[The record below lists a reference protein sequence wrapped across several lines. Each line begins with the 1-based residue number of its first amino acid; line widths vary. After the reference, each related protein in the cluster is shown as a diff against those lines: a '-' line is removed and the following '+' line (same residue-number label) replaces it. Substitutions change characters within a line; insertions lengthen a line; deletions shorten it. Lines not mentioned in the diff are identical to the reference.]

1 MQKNKTFI
9 SIGDFWDVYH
19 KIRENGFYYF
29 ISKMKLLPTARIES
43 KWDSYI
49 STSDFWLIP
58 AIQQSWNK
66 MISGDPEMLYEDYVV
81 QKYLSKKQNL
91 KLLSVGCGEGF
102 HDRNFAKYDC
112 FSQIDGLDISPVSI
126 KNAIK
131 LATESNL
138 NINYFQGDFKKIKIN
153 PNSYDVVLFSSSLH
167 HFEDVDATLKEYVKP
182 ILKENGILVVY
193 EFSGPNRLQWSQKQ
207 LDMANELLKNLP
219 KKFRLLYDKS
229 SIKKKVYRP
238 GLVRMLLVDPSEA
251 VDSEA
256 IVPSLNKHFQ
266 VLEQTNLGWNILH
279 ILLKGIA
286 QNFINDEP
294 ETKKTI
300 NFLIDEE
307 ANFVKS
313 QSKSDA
319 IFGVYQNK

>member
-1 MQKNKTFI
+1 MKKRKTYI
-9 SIGDFWDVYH
+9 SVGDFWDVYH
-19 KIRENGFYYF
+19 KIGERGLYYL
-29 ISKMKLLPTARIES
+29 ISKMKLLPKARIES
-43 KWDSYI
+43 KWNSYT

-126 KNAIK
+126 KNAVK
-131 LATESNL
+131 LAAESNL
-138 NINYFQGDFKKIKIN
+138 NINYFQGDFKKIKLDT
-153 PNSYDVVLFSSSLH
+153 NSYDVILFSSSLH
-167 HFEDVDATLKEYVKP
+167 HFKDVDATLKEYVKP
-182 ILKENGILVVY
+182 ILKKGGILVVY
-193 EFSGPNRLQWSQKQ
+193 EFSGPDRLQWTQGQ
-207 LDMANELLKNLP
+207 LDKANELLRNLP
-219 KKFRLLYDKS
+219 KKFRLLYDKA
-229 SIKKKVYRP
+229 SIKRKVYRP

-256 IVPSLNKHFQ
+256 IVPSLNKYFQ

-286 QNFINDEP
+286 QNFINEEE
-294 ETKKTI
+294 ETKKII

-307 ANFVKS
+307 ANFVRI

-319 IFGVYQNK
+319 VFGVYQNK

>member
-1 MQKNKTFI
+1 MKKRKTYI
-9 SIGDFWDVYH
+9 SVGDFWDVYH
-19 KIRENGFYYF
+19 KIGERGLYYL
-29 ISKMKLLPTARIES
+29 ISKMKLLPKARIES
-43 KWDSYI
+43 KWNSYT

-126 KNAIK
+126 KNAVK
-131 LATESNL
+131 LAAESNL
-138 NINYFQGDFKKIKIN
+138 NINYFQGDFKKIKLDT
-153 PNSYDVVLFSSSLH
+153 NSYDVILFSSSLH
-167 HFEDVDATLKEYVKP
+167 HFKDVDATLKEYVKP
-182 ILKENGILVVY
+182 ILKEGGILVVY
-193 EFSGPNRLQWSQKQ
+193 EFSGPNRLQWTQGQ
-207 LDMANELLKNLP
+207 LDKANELLRNLP
-219 KKFRLLYDKS
+219 KKFRLLYDKA
-229 SIKKKVYRP
+229 SIKRKVYRP
-238 GLVRMLLVDPSEA
+238 GLVRMLFVDPSEA

-256 IVPSLNKHFQ
+256 IVPSLNKYFQ

-279 ILLKGIA
+279 LLLKGIA
-286 QNFINDEP
+286 QNFINEEE
-294 ETKKTI
+294 ETKKII

-307 ANFVKS
+307 ANFVRI

-319 IFGVYQNK
+319 VFGVYQNK